1 LSVKPPDGLEQDRQ
15 KLQQAS
21 LQHPKG
27 EHWADLTD
35 LNITCSPQ
43 KAKLDDNLAFTVSFK
58 LRGGLRRN
66 YVRSLWEKAYDDHD
80 MGFRVGYW
88 VSLVKRKG
96 RLLSVEVKKD
106 KFVRRGV
113 FFWTRNPELPYRV
126 WATVATEFETILYPK
141 TEEEAQNML
150 FDVTRTFEVPAKK
163 LGRGQHSVAARVGVK
178 WGKHVF
184 TERGQATAKSPT
196 LKVQIE

>member
-1 LSVKPPDGLEQDRQ
+1 M
-15 KLQQAS
+15 QQAS
-21 LQHPKG
+21 IQHSKG
-27 EHWADLTD
+27 EHWADLTE
-35 LNITCSPQ
+35 LNIACSPQ
-43 KAKLDDNLAFTVSFK
+43 KAKQDDNLAFTVNFK

-66 YVRSLWEKAYDDHD
+66 FVRSLWEKAYDEHD

-96 RLLSVEVKKD
+96 RLLPVEVKKD

-141 TEEEAQNML
+141 TEEEAQSML

-163 LGRGQHSVAARVGVK
+163 LGKGQHSVAAKVGVK

-184 TERGQATAKSPT
+184 TARGEATGKSPT
-196 LKVQIE
+196 LKVQVEQ